1 MKELLGVQKVSNF
14 GPMRNKTSGI
24 AVSKVDASKRIIP
37 RGSTERAAYWRV
49 TLGKKITGGSKLRKF
64 FKSEREAM
72 TFVDDAMGRK
82 KIEGSQAFEISPN
95 LRVEARHCQQLLDE
109 AAERVGR
116 PLSLNEAVI
125 FFLRHALPQGGAMTF
140 TKAREAFLA
149 SRRSANLKPRYL
161 RNLVSQFDQLAER
174 FGTRRVNLISTR
186 DLESWLDDREQSP
199 KTRNNYVVT
208 LRTFFTYCQGQKWC
222 AENPAQALGKA
233 RVEDAPAGILSVVES
248 RRLLSAVEEYSPRI
262 FATVLIQLFA
272 GLRRSEACALD
283 WSEVKPA
290 VIEVTAIKAK
300 TRSRR
305 VVAIQPNLELWLAG
319 ERKATG
325 RVCPVGEDAYNE
337 GLREAIEQHN
347 KRVEAEAGM
356 PLLEWKRNCLRHT
369 CASMHLAHFSD
380 EAKTALQMGHAVDVL
395 HRHYKGLVTPEEAA
409 LFWAIVP
416 AANEETNVIPM
427 KAPKQPR
434 ARKAG

>member
-1 MKELLGVQKVSNF
+1 
-14 GPMRNKTSGI
+14 MRNKTSG
-24 AVSKVDASKRIIP
+24 VSVVKLDAEERMIP
-37 RGSTERAAYWRV
+37 RGSPERVVWWRV
-49 TLGKKITGGSKLRKF
+49 SLGKKITGGTKLRKY
-64 FKSEREAM
+64 FKTERAAM
-72 TFVDDAMGRK
+72 SFVDDALGRK
-82 KIEGSQAFEISPN
+82 KSEGNQAFEISPS

-125 FFLRHALPQGGAMTF
+125 FFLRHALPQGGAVTF

-161 RNLVSQFDQLAER
+161 RNLVSQFDQLADR
-174 FGTRRVNLISTR
+174 FGARRVNLISTR
-186 DLESWLDDREQSP
+186 DLASWLDDREHSP

-208 LRTFFTYCQGQKWC
+208 LRTFFGYCQGQKWC

-233 RVEDAPAGILSVVES
+233 RVEDAPAGILSVVEA
-248 RRLLSAVEEYSPRI
+248 RCLLSAIEEYSPRI

-319 ERKATG
+319 ERKAKG

-337 GLREAIEQHN
+337 GIRDAIKQHN
-347 KRVEAEAGM
+347 KRAETERGS
-356 PLLEWKRNCLRHT
+356 LTLEWKRNCLRHT

-380 EAKTALQMGHAVDVL
+380 EARTALQMGHAVDVL

-409 LFWAIVP
+409 LFWAITP
-416 AANEETNVIPM
+416 ATTEETNVIPL
-427 KAPKQPR
+427 KTPNQSR

>member
-1 MKELLGVQKVSNF
+1 
-14 GPMRNKTSGI
+14 MRNKTSGI
-24 AVSKVDASKRIIP
+24 AVAKVDAAKRLIP
-37 RGSTERAAYWRV
+37 RGSTERATYWRV

-64 FKSEREAM
+64 FKTERDAM
-72 TFVDDAMGRK
+72 SFVDDAMGRK
-82 KIEGSQAFEISPN
+82 KIEGTQAFEISPS

-125 FFLRHALPQGGAMTF
+125 FFLRHALPQGGSMTF
-140 TKAREAFLA
+140 AKAREAFLT

-161 RNLVSQFDQLAER
+161 RNLVSQFDQLADR
-174 FGTRRVNLISTR
+174 FGSRRVNLISTR

-208 LRTFFTYCQGQKWC
+208 LRTFFSYCQGQKWC
-222 AENPAQALGKA
+222 AENPALALGKA
-233 RVEDAPAGILSVVES
+233 RVEDAPAGILSVTET
-248 RRLLSAVEEYSPRI
+248 RCLLSAIQEHSPRL
-262 FATVLIQLFA
+262 FPTVLIQLFA

-283 WSEVKPA
+283 WTEVKPD

-305 VVAIQPNLELWLAG
+305 VVAIQPNLKLWLAA
-319 ERKATG
+319 ERQAKG

-337 GLREAIEQHN
+337 GIRDAIAKHN
-347 KRVEAEAGM
+347 ERVKTERGILA
-356 PLLEWKRNCLRHT
+356 LEWKRNCLRHT

-409 LFWAIVP
+409 HFWKIAP
-416 AANEETNVIPM
+416 DTSEQSNVIALPT
-427 KAPKQPR
+427 PKQGR
-434 ARKAG
+434 VRKAV